1 MSMSIACMQM
11 CTVCTHICHPNA
23 MWRLARFEMLL
34 KMSLFFPRFNMFLL
48 LKMSMSIAITFA
60 NHFFQGG
67 GALRANGGCP
77 GCCKSDRHGGP
88 FCWDKVRPSSFF
100 ATHKNCH
107 VHHFQLWFLVNIFI
121 FFMFTMCS
129 LFLVNL
135 VIFACLC
142 YRRTQHRPRWDRT
155 SGCTIGAKII

>member
-1 MSMSIACMQM
+1 
-11 CTVCTHICHPNA
+11 
-23 MWRLARFEMLL
+23 
-34 KMSLFFPRFNMFLL
+34 MFLL
-48 LKMSMSIAITFA
+48 FNMSMSIAIKFA
-60 NHFFQGG
+60 THMFQGG

-88 FCWDKVRPSSFF
+88 FCWDKVRPSSFS

-155 SGCTIGAKII
+155 SGCTIGAKIIWFISNGKNEEHHLNISTLMEMSYSYSYSDY